1 MMESKKILVID
12 DQPGNVFLLQDRLNR
27 EGFKVITAYDGSN
40 GVKKAVEE
48 LPDLILLDVM
58 MPGVDGFE
66 ACRNIS
72 SNDRT
77 KHIPII
83 LVTALNSSEDTQKGF
98 DEGAFDYIKK
108 PFNKIELL
116 ARINSALRFSETNQL
131 MLELEKIDTFSA
143 TVKKTNHEIKQPLTL
158 INLSVTALKRELDE
172 KDFSK
177 ESAKKRVEFIE
188 SAVKDILSIMKSM
201 LNIDRIEVTSYLE
214 NLKKNEFKINGAK
227 INQEI
232 RSLK

>member
-1 MMESKKILVID
+1 MDVKKILVID

-27 EGFKVITAYDGSN
+27 EGFKVITAYDGN
-40 GVKKAVEE
+40 TGVKKANDD

-66 ACRNIS
+66 ACRKIS
-72 SNDRT
+72 SYERT
-77 KHIPII
+77 KNIPIL

-98 DEGAFDYIKK
+98 DSGAFDYIKK

-116 ARINSALRFSETNQL
+116 ARIKSALRFSETNKL
-131 MLELEKIDTFSA
+131 LLELEKIDTFSA

-172 KDFSK
+172 INFSK
-177 ESAKKRVEFIE
+177 ESAKKRIEFIE
-188 SAVKDILSIMKSM
+188 EAVKNILSIMETM
-201 LNIDRIEVTSYLE
+201 LKIDRVEVTGYLE
-214 NLKKNEFKINGAK
+214 NLKQNEFKINDK
-227 INQEI
+227 ISHLE
-232 RSLK
+232 

>member
-27 EGFKVITAYDGSN
+27 EGFKVITAYDGNS
-40 GVKKAVEE
+40 GVKKAIEE
-48 LPDLILLDVM
+48 FPDLILLDVM

-66 ACRNIS
+66 ACRKIS
-72 SNDRT
+72 SDNRT
-77 KHIPII
+77 KNIPII

-98 DEGAFDYIKK
+98 DAGAFDYIKK

-116 ARINSALRFSETNQL
+116 ARIKSALRFSETNRL

-188 SAVKDILSIMKSM
+188 SAVKDIILLMKSM
-201 LNIDRIEVTSYLE
+201 LNIDRIEVTGYLE
-214 NLKKNEFKINGAK
+214 NLKKNEFTINEAK
-227 INQEI
+227 INE
-232 RSLK
+232 